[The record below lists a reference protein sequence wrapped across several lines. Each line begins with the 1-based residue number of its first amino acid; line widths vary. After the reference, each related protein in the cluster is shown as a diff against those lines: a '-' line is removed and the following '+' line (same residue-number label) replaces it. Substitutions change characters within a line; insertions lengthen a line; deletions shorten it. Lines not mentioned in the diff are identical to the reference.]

1 MTRML
6 LLSLFLLFVHVCACA
21 HVCVR
26 ACVRFVS
33 LFFFFLSGM
42 LNVDFFVLFV
52 FEAVFQITLDDFELL
67 ILLSRFLSAGI
78 TGVHH
83 YVRFL

>member
-1 MTRML
+1 MCVLVPM
-6 LLSLFLLFVHVCACA
+6 CA
-21 HVCVR
+21 CVR

-33 LFFFFLSGM
+33 FFFFFLSGM

-67 ILLSRFLSAGI
+67 ILLSRFLSSGI

>member
-6 LLSLFLLFVHVCACA
+6 LLSLFLVFVHVCACA
-21 HVCVR
+21 HVCMR
-26 ACVRFVS
+26 AYARFVS
-33 LFFFFLSGM
+33 LFFFLSGM

-52 FEAVFQITLDDFELL
+52 FEAVFQITLDDFDLL

>member
-1 MTRML
+1 ML
-6 LLSLFLLFVHVCACA
+6 I
-21 HVCVR
+21 
-26 ACVRFVS
+26 
-33 LFFFFLSGM
+33 
-42 LNVDFFVLFV
+42 FFVLFV

-67 ILLSRFLSAGI
+67 ILLSRFLSSGI